1 MYCDACCQSKE
12 EESQGPM
19 LRHSESAEEQGYPK
33 GGNGYYLD
41 FQGYGLMMQEVGKIR
56 TQLRMVHQPF
66 VELPVAAQ
74 EKERGQ
80 KQKGRSR
87 EYGKKYSQHSQ
98 PQGNQAQYGKQY
110 SHFVL

>member
-41 FQGYGLMMQEVGKIR
+41 FHGYGLMMQEVGNIR

-74 EKERGQ
+74 EQKSGQEQQRCGRKHRKE
-80 KQKGRSR
+80 
-87 EYGKKYSQHSQ
+87 YSQYSQ
-98 PQGNQAQYGKQY
+98 SQ
-110 SHFVL
+110 